1 MNAAAT
7 LANLASALGG
17 FEARPGQRRMAEAV
31 EQAVLSGRDL
41 VVEAGTGTGKTLA
54 YLTPLLALNKRVLVS
69 TATKQLQSQILG
81 NDLPVAQAAAGRHCA
96 VAVLKGRANY
106 ICLQRLQGVVQGRAH
121 AGRGLTGELLAIEAT
136 SRGSPT
142 GERADVPGVSEEHP
156 VWSEV
161 TASADNCLG
170 SACPRFEECFVVR
183 ARRRAAN
190 AQLLIVNHH
199 LLLADYAVR
208 ERWDGASLLPSVD
221 AIVIDEAHALAET
234 ATAFFGAAI
243 TEKRLQSLT
252 RDLGGAVAAASD
264 QRMRQALLQ
273 AIDALDMSGTR
284 LVARIRDE
292 KHQAAVQGPVLRR
305 LQPAAE
311 QLDQALAEL
320 AALLG
325 DGEFAKDAALQKTAE
340 LLRTV
345 RGDLAQCIPAE
356 DPTAADQPA
365 ATVRWVELRPRDCA
379 VVARPVD
386 VGPILQRT
394 LLAEKAVRIFTSATL
409 ANAGSFALTLRHLGL
424 PADCDTLSVDSP
436 FDFGR
441 QALLYLPR
449 NMPEPSAAGRDAA
462 VAKTIADLALA
473 AGGATMALFSSHAA
487 LRSAAALVPNLL
499 PMAVLVQGQESKE
512 ALLQRFEQL
521 QPAVLLATL
530 GFWQGVDLPAH
541 ALRVVVLEKVP
552 FPPPDEPLF
561 AARAALLESQGRS
574 SFGELSL
581 PSASLI
587 LRQGFGRLVRSARH
601 VGVVALLDPR
611 VLTKRYGA
619 QLLGALPPARQALRF
634 DEVTAFLRE
643 NIE

>member
-1 MNAAAT
+1 MSAEAC
-7 LANLASALGG
+7 LANLASALDG
-17 FEARPGQRRMAEAV
+17 FEARPGQRRMAQAV
-31 EQAVLSGRDL
+31 EQAVLAGRDL

-81 NDLPVAQAAAGRHCA
+81 HDLPVAQAAAGRHCT

-106 ICLQRLQGVVQGRAH
+106 ICLHRLHGLVQGRAH
-121 AGRGLTGELLAIEAT
+121 AGRGLSGELLAIEAT

-142 GERADVPGVSEEHP
+142 GERADVPGVAEDHP
-156 VWSEV
+156 VWTEV
-161 TASADNCLG
+161 TATADNCLG
-170 SACPRFEECFVVR
+170 SACPRFEECYVVK

-190 AQLLIVNHH
+190 AQLLIINHH

-234 ATAFFGAAI
+234 ATAFFGSAI
-243 TEKRLQSLT
+243 TERRLQSLT
-252 RDLGGAVAAASD
+252 RDLGGAVAATMD
-264 QRMRQALLQ
+264 QRTRQALLQ
-273 AIDALDMSGTR
+273 AIDELDMAGTR
-284 LVARIRDE
+284 LVARIREE
-292 KHQAAVQGPVLRR
+292 KHQSAVQGAALRR

-311 QLDQALAEL
+311 QLDEALEVL
-320 AALLG
+320 AGWLG
-325 DGEFAKDAALQKTAE
+325 NVEFAKDAGLQKTAD

-345 RGDLAQCIPAE
+345 QADLAQCIPDQ
-356 DPTAADQPA
+356 DPPQSGEPV
-365 ATVRWVELRPRDCA
+365 ATVRWIEHRARDCA

-394 LLAEKAVRIFTSATL
+394 LLAEKAVRVFTSATL
-409 ANAGSFALTLRHLGL
+409 ANAGSFALTLRQLGL
-424 PADCDTLSVDSP
+424 PSDTDTLTVESP
-436 FDFGR
+436 FDFNR

-449 NMPEPSAAGRDAA
+449 AMPEPNAPGRDIA
-462 VAKTIADLALA
+462 VARAIADLALA

-487 LRSAAALVPNLL
+487 LRSAAAQVPALV

-512 ALLQRFEQL
+512 ALLLRFEQL

-611 VLTKRYGA
+611 VLSKRYGT
-619 QLLGALPPARQALRF
+619 QLLSALPPARRALRF
-634 DEVTAFLRE
+634 EEVTAFLSE
-643 NIE
+643 NND